1 MEIIAFI
8 FTKLIIEWTT
18 VSTTSPVRDLGG
30 PGYTYA
36 VYVSDACN
44 QIGADYEVTMAK
56 FDWQGKEKIVE
67 IARKKVESATVATRS
82 IPCDKGM
89 QRIMG
94 ITE

>member
-1 MEIIAFI
+1 MEILALI

-18 VSTTSPVRDLGG
+18 VSTTSPVRTSGG

-36 VYVSDACN
+36 VLVFDTCN
-44 QIGADYEVTMAK
+44 QVGTDYEVTMAK

-67 IARKKVESATVATRS
+67 IGRKKIESATVATRS

-89 QRIMG
+89 QQILG